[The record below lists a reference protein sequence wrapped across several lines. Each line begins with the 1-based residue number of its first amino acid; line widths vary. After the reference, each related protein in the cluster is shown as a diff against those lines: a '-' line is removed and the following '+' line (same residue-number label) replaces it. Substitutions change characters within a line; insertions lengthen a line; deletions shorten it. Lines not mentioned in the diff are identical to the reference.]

1 MGQGD
6 RRGLPADRP
15 SGSRMFFAAAA
26 VAAAVAAV
34 DVDVS
39 AGAHLHRG

>member
-15 SGSRMFFAAAA
+15 SGSRMFFAA